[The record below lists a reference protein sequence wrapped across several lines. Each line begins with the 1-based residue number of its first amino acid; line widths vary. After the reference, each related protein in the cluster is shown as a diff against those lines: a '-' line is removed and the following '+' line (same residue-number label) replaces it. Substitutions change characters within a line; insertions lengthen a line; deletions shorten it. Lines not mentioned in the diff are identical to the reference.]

1 MSSSSKRLPFAR
13 LTPALAALLVL
24 SFLNAARAE
33 DKAAAAK
40 KAEPEKYV
48 RFVDDGHGGGRLETA
63 AVTFRNPAGQ
73 TVKLVAAVHIGETA
87 YYQELNK
94 AFEKDDAVL
103 YELVKEKDAVLPRPG
118 ELKERKQEPGENPIG
133 DFQRFLKDSLK
144 LDYQLDVIDYTRP
157 NFVHADLDRATFEKM
172 QADRGESMT
181 TLMLKQFMAAMNDPK
196 KFAGGQQGTTEDML
210 KDAVKLLTRPDMER
224 QLKLYVARQ
233 MDDLE
238 RMTAGLE
245 GPDGSVI
252 LTERNKA
259 CMKVLS
265 DTLGSGKKNI
275 SIFYGAAHLPDMAK
289 RLRAMGFEPVASE
302 WHMAWDLAIR
312 TDEPSA
318 IEKLLMEAI
327 DVLGEGLN

>member
-1 MSSSSKRLPFAR
+1 MTSDRLPYARRFA
-13 LTPALAALLVL
+13 PVFAALLILNFL
-24 SFLNAARAE
+24 STARAE
-33 DKAAAAK
+33 EAAAAK

-48 RFVDDGHGGGRLETA
+48 RFTDDGHGGGRLETA
-63 AVTFRNPAGQ
+63 AVTFRNQAGQ

-103 YELVKEKDAVLPRPG
+103 YELVKEKDAVLPKPG
-118 ELKERKQEPGENPIG
+118 QLKEQPKPAGENPIG
-133 DFQRFLKDSLK
+133 DLQRFLKDTLK

-196 KFAGGQQGTTEDML
+196 KFAGGQQGTTEDVL

-233 MDDLE
+233 MDDMD

-259 CMKVLS
+259 CMKVLA

-312 TDEPSA
+312 ADEPSA

-327 DVLGEGLN
+327 DVLSEGLQ

>member
-1 MSSSSKRLPFAR
+1 MTSDRLPFAR
-13 LTPALAALLVL
+13 RFAPVFAVLLVL
-24 SFLNAARAE
+24 NFLSTARAE
-33 DKAAAAK
+33 EAAAAK

-48 RFVDDGHGGGRLETA
+48 RFVDDRHGGGRLETA
-63 AVTFRNPAGQ
+63 AVTFRNQAGQ

-118 ELKERKQEPGENPIG
+118 ELKERQQEQPAGENPIG
-133 DFQRFLKDSLK
+133 DLQRFLKDTLK

-172 QADRGESMT
+172 QAERGESMT

-196 KFAGGQQGTTEDML
+196 KFAGPQATTEDML

-224 QLKLYVARQ
+224 QIKLYVARQ

-259 CMKVLS
+259 CMKVLA
-265 DTLGSGKKNI
+265 DTLGSGKRNV
-275 SIFYGAAHLPDMAK
+275 SIFYGAAHLPDLAK

-312 TDEPSA
+312 AGEPSA
-318 IEKLLMEAI
+318 IEKLLIEAI
-327 DVLGEGLN
+327 DVLSEGLE